1 MHRSSRP
8 HVRLVALS
16 LSAILFCLLS
26 CAQPLASVDARG
38 FRYFEHPDPYDT
50 WSWKISRWQLS
61 QMNQSDAPTP
71 ATDQDS
77 LGSRYLHRR
86 SELRQSLAREIAS
99 WIQEEAKL
107 WYTPDTAVDHWPT
120 LEEVLASDGE
130 DCDGLELLVHQ
141 ILLDLGFPAREV
153 YRAVVHRASDDLY
166 HMVTLWFEDPEDP
179 WVIDPTGAMAQGMPR
194 MSEIGG
200 WVPLKLFSTTEE
212 YTVRPGLRRH

>member
-1 MHRSSRP
+1 
-8 HVRLVALS
+8 
-16 LSAILFCLLS
+16 
-26 CAQPLASVDARG
+26 
-38 FRYFEHPDPYDT
+38 
-50 WSWKISRWQLS
+50 
-61 QMNQSDAPTP
+61 MNQSGASTP
-71 ATDQDS
+71 AMDEDS
-77 LGSRYLHRR
+77 LGSRYLRRR

-141 ILLDLGFPAREV
+141 ILLDLGFPATEV

-179 WVIDPTGAMAQGMPR
+179 WVIDPTGAMTSGLPR

-200 WVPLKLFSTTEE
+200 WVPLKLFSATEE
-212 YTVRPGLRRH
+212 YTVRPGLRRP